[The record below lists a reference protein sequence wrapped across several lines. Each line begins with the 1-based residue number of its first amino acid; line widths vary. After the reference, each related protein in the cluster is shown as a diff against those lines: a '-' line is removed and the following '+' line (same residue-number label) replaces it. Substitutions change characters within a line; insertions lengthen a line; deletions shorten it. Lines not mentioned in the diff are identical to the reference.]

1 MKPKQIKVHNAIKD
15 FTEQDAVRQ
24 NYYRLQA
31 EQAAWNLMKPVKR
44 KLFSWI

>member
-1 MKPKQIKVHNAIKD
+1 MKTKPIKVHNAIKD

-31 EQAAWNLMKPVKR
+31 EQAAWNLTKPK
-44 KLFSWI
+44 KKMFGWI